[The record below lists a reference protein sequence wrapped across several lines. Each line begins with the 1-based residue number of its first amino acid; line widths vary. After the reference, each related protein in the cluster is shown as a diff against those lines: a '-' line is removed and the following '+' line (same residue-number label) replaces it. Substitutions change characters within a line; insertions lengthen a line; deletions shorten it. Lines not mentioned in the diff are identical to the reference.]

1 MRMAASLRYWLFV
14 QNVLGAGSVKLL
26 PILER
31 FGTARRFHDADI
43 DDIVA
48 SRLLNKSELE
58 RFKHCT
64 LDECDAL
71 IDYCIKHN
79 YDIITPNDER
89 YPKRLTHL
97 IDPPAAL
104 FVRGEFPD
112 FDDEVALAMVGTRKC
127 SDHGKIIAEELSAQL
142 SSAGALIVSGGALGI
157 DAASHRGALKV
168 GARTVAVLG
177 CGFDCNYLAENRE
190 LREEI
195 AAHGALISEYPP
207 KTGVSKFNFPV
218 RNRLISGLC
227 LGTIV
232 VEAKAGSGSLITV
245 DHALEQGRDIFV
257 VPGEVADPLYAGS
270 NKLIRDGAR
279 AIVSAA
285 DVLYEYNDY
294 YPHRINFNKYEEYI
308 SSDEDKSVERMSKK
322 RAELIE
328 DFEDKMSAACAQ
340 LGQSD
345 ASALS
350 PNAKMLYN
358 AFKAAR
364 TDSFDVAASHC
375 SLSPDD
381 AIAALTE
388 LEIFGLVSAIP
399 GGRYSVQ

>member
-1 MRMAASLRYWLFV
+1 M
-14 QNVLGAGSVKLL
+14 
-26 PILER
+26 
-31 FGTARRFHDADI
+31 
-43 DDIVA
+43 
-48 SRLLNKSELE
+48 
-58 RFKHCT
+58 
-64 LDECDAL
+64 
-71 IDYCIKHN
+71 
-79 YDIITPNDER
+79 
-89 YPKRLTHL
+89 
-97 IDPPAAL
+97 
-104 FVRGEFPD
+104 
-112 FDDEVALAMVGTRKC
+112 
-127 SDHGKIIAEELSAQL
+127 
-142 SSAGALIVSGGALGI
+142 
-157 DAASHRGALKV
+157 
-168 GARTVAVLG
+168 
-177 CGFDCNYLAENRE
+177 
-190 LREEI
+190 
-195 AAHGALISEYPP
+195 
-207 KTGVSKFNFPV
+207 
-218 RNRLISGLC
+218 
-227 LGTIV
+227 
-232 VEAKAGSGSLITV
+232 
-245 DHALEQGRDIFV
+245 
-257 VPGEVADPLYAGS
+257 
-270 NKLIRDGAR
+270 
-279 AIVSAA
+279 
-285 DVLYEYNDY
+285 LYEYNDY